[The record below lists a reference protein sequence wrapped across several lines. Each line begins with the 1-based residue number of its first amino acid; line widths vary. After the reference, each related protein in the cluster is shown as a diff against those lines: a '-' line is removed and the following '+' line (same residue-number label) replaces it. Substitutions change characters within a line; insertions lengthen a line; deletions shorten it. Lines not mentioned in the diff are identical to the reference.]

1 MAAPGALAA
10 ALGRVQICLEQEYTA
25 PAATR
30 PLYADFLDEAAE
42 VIGEPGLCRAATL
55 FRRSAAHW
63 SAIAATAGT
72 VRTRPCFPNSPMP
85 WTRPGPSNSRRH
97 RSWWMRPRDPYGS
110 AGSGPSTVVVPG
122 SRGVNGGRS
131 RPLSM
136 AANRS
141 TR

>member
-1 MAAPGALAA
+1 MGFSGMARFAEQLRDTRSRSGWTRRMAEPGALAA

-63 SAIAATAGT
+63 SAIAATARDRSDAA
-72 VRTRPCFPNSPMP
+72 VLPELADAVDEARTIEQQ
-85 WTRPGPSNSRRH
+85 
-97 RSWWMRPRDPYGS
+97 
-110 AGSGPSTVVVPG
+110 
-122 SRGVNGGRS
+122 
-131 RPLSM
+131 
-136 AANRS
+136 AAQIMVDAAA
-141 TR
+141 